1 MNPEET
7 VNDTPEN
14 ESEGVEPES
23 TNAPELENKLK
34 SAIAQKEHFREKLER
49 AEAERKALEE
59 KLNKAKTSGGDKSAL
74 DVSDYIDISTALSGL
89 DQRQQAF
96 LAEQHRLS
104 GKSLKEIRESE
115 DFQLWNEA
123 YGLRQQKEAALRP
136 NATQELEEVA
146 KPFAQQLKNA
156 SLAEK
161 EEMLAKAGL
170 WKAPQQRANKVDI
183 GQKRSLY

>member
-1 MNPEET
+1 M

-14 ESEGVEPES
+14 ESEMVEPES
-23 TNAPELENKLK
+23 TESPELENKLK

-49 AEAERKALEE
+49 AEAERKVLED
-59 KLNKAKTSGGDKSAL
+59 KLNKAPKTSGSPSVL
-74 DVSDYIDISTALSGL
+74 DVGDYIDISTALSGL

-96 LAEQHRLS
+96 LAEQHKMS

-123 YGLRQQKEAALRP
+123 YGLRQEKEAALRP
-136 NATQELEEVA
+136 NSTQELEEVA
-146 KPFAQQLKNA
+146 KPFAQQLKSA

-161 EEMLAKAGL
+161 EEMLMKAGL
-170 WKAPQQRANKVDI
+170 WKAPLQKQGRVDI
-183 GQKRSLY
+183 GSKRSHY